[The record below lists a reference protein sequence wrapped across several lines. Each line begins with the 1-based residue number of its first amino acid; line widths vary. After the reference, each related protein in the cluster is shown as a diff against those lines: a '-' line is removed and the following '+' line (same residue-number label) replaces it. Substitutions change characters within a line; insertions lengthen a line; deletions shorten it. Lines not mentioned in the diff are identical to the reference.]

1 MKRPTILVIRSD
13 DSFSR
18 FLRESGFEVLNLE
31 MIKTERVDDL
41 SELAKAINRIDA
53 YDGIFIT
60 SPVAAEIF
68 VECLKINGKAY
79 SSKVYVL
86 GERAR
91 NALSA
96 SDLNVITSEKANT
109 AKDLIQ
115 SFDDAEFAGKKL
127 LFIRGDRSV
136 RTIPQML
143 EGKAKV
149 NELTV
154 YRTAERKLDGGL
166 TENIKDRFEKNG
178 IERICFFSPSGVTSF
193 IKVFGNEDLTK
204 IKGAA
209 IGETTAASAR
219 GLGIE
224 IDFISKRATAEDFAA
239 GLATYIKSIE

>member
-18 FLRESGFEVLNLE
+18 FLRESGFDVLNLE
-31 MIKTERVDDL
+31 MIKTEPVDDL
-41 SELAKAINRIDA
+41 SELAKTIKRIDE

-68 VECLKINGKAY
+68 VKRLKINGKAY
-79 SSKVYVL
+79 SRKVYVL

-91 NALSA
+91 NVLSG

-109 AKDLIQ
+109 AKDLIEL
-115 SFDDAEFAGKKL
+115 FDATEFAGKNL

-149 NELTV
+149 DELTV
-154 YRTAERKLDGGL
+154 YRTVESKLDGDL
-166 TENIKDRFEKNG
+166 TVDIKERFENNE

-219 GLGIE
+219 GSGIN
-224 IDFISKRATAEDFAA
+224 IDFISQRATAEDFAA
-239 GLATYIKSIE
+239 GLAAYIKSIE